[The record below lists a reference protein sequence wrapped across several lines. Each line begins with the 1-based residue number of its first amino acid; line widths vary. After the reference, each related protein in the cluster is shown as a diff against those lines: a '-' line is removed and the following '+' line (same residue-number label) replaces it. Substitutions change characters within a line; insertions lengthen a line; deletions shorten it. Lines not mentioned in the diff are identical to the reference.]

1 MTAKSSIPEVHEDT
15 RGGKNT
21 QPQKLMDL
29 MSAKGAASPK
39 KRVAYLQISMESIFI
54 TWSKKEMFTID
65 VTKK

>member
-39 KRVAYLQISMESIFI
+39 KRVAYLQISMEANIYNVEQ
-54 TWSKKEMFTID
+54 KRN
-65 VTKK
+65 VYN